1 MANMYNSWGDF
12 NGEPQLSAANYMVIY
27 RFFCENA
34 QLVNNLIQFR
44 YLSISG
50 QVLNT
55 LKNQFLDYSN
65 FKMTTFGGLEN
76 FSVCFLIHPLS
87 LVVS

>member
-55 LKNQFLDYSN
+55 LKNQIPGLFEFL
-65 FKMTTFGGLEN
+65 K
-76 FSVCFLIHPLS
+76 
-87 LVVS
+87 